1 MRLSGKGAARRMD
14 QRSRWQAFRG
24 RLLMLVGVIALL
36 TAMFLPHQIPEPL
49 APLVVVFGVGFIL
62 LAIPSR
68 IWTKFPE
75 WFHRDDTWL

>member
-49 APLVVVFGVGFIL
+49 APLIVVFGVGFIL

-75 WFHRDDTWL
+75 WFHRDDMWL